1 MTIIITILGWFTL
14 IFFSLMILAIA
25 SKMVFDAATADYKL
39 YRHLRIFRKR
49 LLRKRY
55 EDYARLLFLLNK
67 DTEVFRLKN
76 DTKDWNF
83 EDWMKYYANKAK
95 EVQ

>member
-1 MTIIITILGWFTL
+1 
-14 IFFSLMILAIA
+14 MILAIA

-76 DTKDWNF
+76 NTKDWNF
-83 EDWMKYYANKAK
+83 EDWMVYYTNKAK
-95 EVQ
+95 EIK

>member
-1 MTIIITILGWFTL
+1 
-14 IFFSLMILAIA
+14 
-25 SKMVFDAATADYKL
+25 MVFDAATADYKS
-39 YRHLRIFRKR
+39 YQRLRIFRKR

-83 EDWMKYYANKAK
+83 
-95 EVQ
+95 

>member
-14 IFFSLMILAIA
+14 IFFSSIILAIA
-25 SKMVFDAATADYKL
+25 GKMVFDAATADYKS
-39 YRHLRIFRKR
+39 YQRLRIFRKR

-55 EDYARLLFLLNK
+55 EDYARLLFLLN
-67 DTEVFRLKN
+67 N

-83 EDWMKYYANKAK
+83 EDWMVYYTNKAK
-95 EVQ
+95 EIK

>member
-1 MTIIITILGWFTL
+1 
-14 IFFSLMILAIA
+14 MILAIA

-39 YRHLRIFRKR
+39 YQHLRIFRKR

-67 DTEVFRLKN
+67 DTEIFMLKN

-83 EDWMKYYANKAK
+83 EDCMKYYANKAK

>member
-14 IFFSLMILAIA
+14 IFFLSMILAIA
-25 SKMVFDAATADYKL
+25 GKMIFDAAAADYKS
-39 YRHLRIFRKR
+39 YQHLRIFRKR

-83 EDWMKYYANKAK
+83 EDWMVYYTNKAK
-95 EVQ
+95 EIK

>member
-14 IFFSLMILAIA
+14 IFFSSIILAIA
-25 SKMVFDAATADYKL
+25 GKMVLDAATADYKS
-39 YRHLRIFRKR
+39 YQRLRIFRKR

-83 EDWMKYYANKAK
+83 EDWMVYYTNKAK
-95 EVQ
+95 EIK

>member
-14 IFFSLMILAIA
+14 IFFSSIILAIDG
-25 SKMVFDAATADYKL
+25 KMVFDAETAVYKS
-39 YRHLRIFRKR
+39 YQRLRILRKR

-55 EDYARLLFLLNK
+55 EDYARLLFLLDK
-67 DTEVFRLKN
+67 DTKIFRLKN

-83 EDWMKYYANKAK
+83 EDWMIYYTNKAK
-95 EVQ
+95 EVK

>member
-1 MTIIITILGWFTL
+1 
-14 IFFSLMILAIA
+14 
-25 SKMVFDAATADYKL
+25 MVFDAATADYKS
-39 YRHLRIFRKR
+39 YQRLRTFRKR

-67 DTEVFRLKN
+67 DTEIFRLKN

-83 EDWMKYYANKAK
+83 EDWMVYYTNKAK
-95 EVQ
+95 EVK

>member
-1 MTIIITILGWFTL
+1 MSNVITILGWFTL
-14 IFFSLMILAIA
+14 IFFFLMILAIA

-83 EDWMKYYANKAK
+83 EDWMVYYTNKAK
-95 EVQ
+95 EIK

>member
-1 MTIIITILGWFTL
+1 MSNVITILGWFTL
-14 IFFSLMILAIA
+14 IFFSSIILAIA
-25 SKMVFDAATADYKL
+25 GKMVFDAATADYKS
-39 YRHLRIFRKR
+39 YQRLRIFRKR

-55 EDYARLLFLLNK
+55 EDYARLLCQLNK
-67 DTEVFRLKN
+67 DTEIFRLKN

-95 EVQ
+95 EVK

>member
-1 MTIIITILGWFTL
+1 MSNVITILGWFTL
-14 IFFSLMILAIA
+14 IFFSSIILAIA
-25 SKMVFDAATADYKL
+25 GKMVFDAATADYKS
-39 YRHLRIFRKR
+39 YQRLRIFRKR

-55 EDYARLLFLLNK
+55 EDYARLLFLLDK
-67 DTEVFRLKN
+67 DTKIFRLKN

>member
-39 YRHLRIFRKR
+39 CQHLRIFRKR

-67 DTEVFRLKN
+67 DTEIFRLKN

>member
-1 MTIIITILGWFTL
+1 MSNVITILGWFTL

-39 YRHLRIFRKR
+39 YQHLRIFRKR

-95 EVQ
+95 EVK

>member
-1 MTIIITILGWFTL
+1 MSNVITILGWFTL

-25 SKMVFDAATADYKL
+25 SKMVFDAATADYKS
-39 YRHLRIFRKR
+39 YQHLRIFRKR

-55 EDYARLLFLLNK
+55 EDYARLLFLLN
-67 DTEVFRLKN
+67 N

>member
-1 MTIIITILGWFTL
+1 MSNVITILGWFTL
-14 IFFSLMILAIA
+14 IFFSSMILTIA
-25 SKMVFDAATADYKL
+25 SKMVFDAASADYKL

-67 DTEVFRLKN
+67 DTEIFRLKN

>member
-14 IFFSLMILAIA
+14 IFFSSIILAIA
-25 SKMVFDAATADYKL
+25 GKMVFDAVTADYKS
-39 YRHLRIFRKR
+39 YQRLRIFRKR

-67 DTEVFRLKN
+67 DTEIFRLKN

-83 EDWMKYYANKAK
+83 EDWMVYYTNKAK
-95 EVQ
+95 EVK

>member
-1 MTIIITILGWFTL
+1 
-14 IFFSLMILAIA
+14 MILAIA

-39 YRHLRIFRKR
+39 YQHLRIFRKR

-67 DTEVFRLKN
+67 DTEIFRLKN

-83 EDWMKYYANKAK
+83 EDCMKYYANKAK